1 MASEAG
7 AMVNETMRK
16 FGFPETLVREFRHWV
31 VLVRPGQV
39 TLGSLVLCAK
49 SEAESFGAL
58 DSEAF
63 AELAE
68 IVPAIEQALKRFSQ
82 YERINYLMLMMVDL
96 NVHFHIFP
104 RYQGERSF
112 DATVFADSGWPG
124 PPDLKSAIAPDVDI
138 LHSMQ
143 VALKSHFGDAKFKF
157 R

>member
-1 MASEAG
+1 MA
-7 AMVNETMRK
+7 NDTMRK
-16 FGFPETLVREFRHWV
+16 FGFPETLVRDYSHWV
-31 VLVRPGQV
+31 VLARPAQV

-58 DSEAF
+58 DPAAF
-63 AELAE
+63 SELAE
-68 IVPAIEQALKRFSQ
+68 IISAIEQALKRFCD

-138 LHSMQ
+138 LHSMR
-143 VALKSHFGDAKFKF
+143 VALKVHFGGG
-157 R
+157 